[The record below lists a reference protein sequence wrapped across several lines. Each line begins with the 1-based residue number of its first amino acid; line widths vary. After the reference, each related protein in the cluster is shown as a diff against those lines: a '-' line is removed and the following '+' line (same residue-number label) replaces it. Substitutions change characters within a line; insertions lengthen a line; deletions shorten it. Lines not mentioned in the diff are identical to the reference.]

1 MWSYG
6 RHWFWTI
13 YQIFSYWGR
22 SAATRRCVAN
32 AQHLKEA
39 FLDKGVMGLQAGQGY
54 YSYPEPSYHQLG
66 FSDVPELAK
75 VSELASKAKLI

>member
-22 SAATRRCVAN
+22 SAETRRCVAN
-32 AQHLKEA
+32 AQYLKEA

-66 FSDVPELAK
+66 FSNVSGLSK

>member
-32 AQHLKEA
+32 AQYLKET
-39 FLDKGVMGLQAGQGY
+39 FLDKGVMGLQTGQGY